1 MADPKEPR
9 TSAEGPAPRPPADG
23 GRVVEGSGGA
33 ADLSDR
39 ERQVLNALVD
49 AHIHSGEPIGS
60 KALADAPALQVSPQT
75 IRNVLAALHERG
87 LIAQPHTSA
96 GRVPTDVGLRYYVDS
111 LVRFTP
117 PAPAVQGEI
126 ESRLEDAGGVD
137 HALREAARLLSRLA
151 RQTCVVLA
159 PPVSQDRLRHLELLR
174 LRDDAVLFIVVSA
187 DGRVQNRL
195 LEWTAGPAPSS
206 SELQQMG
213 ARLTALLAD
222 KTLEEGRRVL
232 DEAIAGTRTA
242 LTKIDEE
249 LLRLS
254 RSGVEALL
262 PDPAVHVDG
271 TSHLI
276 ALTDDEEARRQQRE
290 LLALLDEQQRV
301 RALFDDAVRAPGVRI
316 FIGAENPAAALSQAG
331 VVTATVGSGT
341 AVGLLGVIGPRHLDY
356 RRVVPLVDATAAI
369 ISRLLG

>member
-1 MADPKEPR
+1 MTDP
-9 TSAEGPAPRPPADG
+9 
-23 GRVVEGSGGA
+23 
-33 ADLSDR
+33 DLTER

-49 AHIHSGEPIGS
+49 AHIGSGEPIGS
-60 KALADAPALQVSPQT
+60 RALADVASLQISPQT

-96 GRVPTDVGLRYYVDS
+96 GRVPTDIGLRYYVDS

-126 ESRLEDAGGVD
+126 ESRLEEAGGID
-137 HALREAARLLSRLA
+137 HALREASRLLSRLA

-174 LRDDAVLFIVVSA
+174 LRDDAVLFIVVSS

-195 LEWTAGPAPSS
+195 LEWTGGPAPSMA
-206 SELQQMG
+206 ELQSMG

-222 KTLEEGRRVL
+222 RTLEEGRALL
-232 DEAIAGTRTA
+232 DDAIANTRSE
-242 LTKIDEE
+242 LSQVEE
-249 LLRLS
+249 RLLLLS
-254 RSGVEALL
+254 RQSVSALL
-262 PDPAVHVDG
+262 PDPAVHIDG

-276 ALTDDEEARRQQRE
+276 AVTDDQDARRQQRD
-290 LLALLDEQQRV
+290 LLSLLDEQHRV
-301 RALFDDAVRAPGVRI
+301 RDLFDTAVRAPGVRI

-369 ISRLLG
+369 ISRLMG

>member
-1 MADPKEPR
+1 MADLPEP
-9 TSAEGPAPRPPADG
+9 
-23 GRVVEGSGGA
+23 
-33 ADLSDR
+33 LSER

-49 AHIHSGEPIGS
+49 AHISTGEPIGS
-60 KALADAPALQVSPQT
+60 KALADVAELQVSPQT

-96 GRVPTDVGLRYYVDS
+96 GRVPTDIGLRYYVDS

-117 PAPAVQGEI
+117 PAPQVQGEI

-159 PPVSQDRLRHLELLR
+159 PPVSQERVRHIELLR
-174 LRDDAVLFIVVSA
+174 LRDDAVLFILVSG

-195 LEWTAGPAPSS
+195 LEWLGSPAPSS
-206 SELQQMG
+206 SELQAVG
-213 ARLTALLAD
+213 ARLTELLQG
-222 KTLEEGRRVL
+222 KTLEEGRAVI
-232 DEAIAGTRTA
+232 DDAIASTRLA
-242 LTKIDEE
+242 LNAIEE
-249 LLRLS
+249 QLLRLS
-254 RSGVEALL
+254 KSGVEAFL

-276 ALTDDEEARRQQRE
+276 AVTDDHDVRTQQRE
-290 LLALLDEQQRV
+290 LLALLDEQVGV
-301 RALFDDAVRAPGVRI
+301 RALFDNAVRAPGVRI

>member
-1 MADPKEPR
+1 M
-9 TSAEGPAPRPPADG
+9 
-23 GRVVEGSGGA
+23 
-33 ADLSDR
+33 
-39 ERQVLNALVD
+39 LNALVD
-49 AHIHSGEPIGS
+49 AHIDSGEPIGS
-60 KALADAPALQVSPQT
+60 RALADAASLQVSPQT

-117 PAPAVQGEI
+117 PAPQVQGEI

-137 HALREAARLLSRLA
+137 HALREASRVLSRLV

-159 PPVSQDRLRHLELLR
+159 PPVSQDRVRHVELLR
-174 LRDDAVLFIVVSA
+174 LRDDAVLFIVVSV

-195 LEWTAGPAPSS
+195 IEWSPGIAPSP
-206 SELQQMG
+206 SELLQMG
-213 ARLTALLAD
+213 GRLTALLAD

-232 DEAIAGTRTA
+232 DDAVNDVSSA
-242 LTKIDEE
+242 LTRVEE
-249 LLRLS
+249 KLMQLS
-254 RSGVEALL
+254 RSSVAALL
-262 PDPAVHVDG
+262 PDPPVHIDG

-276 ALTDDEEARRQQRE
+276 GASDDEEARKQQRD
-290 LLALLDEQQRV
+290 LLALLDEAQRV

-316 FIGAENPAAALSQAG
+316 FIGAENPSAALSQAG